1 MPTPQEWC
9 EEHAHV
15 SAPLKVCALILIIGG
30 GILVVSKGQNR
41 TFTFYILT
49 PWHKEGGF
57 LMGTKMML

>member
-30 GILVVSKGQNR
+30 GI
-41 TFTFYILT
+41 
-49 PWHKEGGF
+49 
-57 LMGTKMML
+57 